1 MVRKVLITEEEKN
14 NISDQYNDIDRS
26 ILNFLLRRLEKKERQ
41 IGEDPPMNVIEIS
54 FKGLP
59 GYGFNNFHGRKS
71 MEKKVIDMLT
81 DKEVI
86 DLGEYS
92 PNILDVNRQKMV
104 KTVRNFLN
112 FIMPKR

>member
-1 MVRKVLITEEEKN
+1 
-14 NISDQYNDIDRS
+14 
-26 ILNFLLRRLEKKERQ
+26 
-41 IGEDPPMNVIEIS
+41 MNVIEIS

-86 DLGEYS
+86 DLGEYNPS
-92 PNILDVNRQKMV
+92 TLDTNRQKV
-104 KTVRNFLN
+104 IKTIRQFLN
-112 FIMPKR
+112 FVMPKR

>member
-14 NISDQYNDIDRS
+14 DISDQYNDIDRS

-86 DLGEYS
+86 DLGEYNPS
-92 PNILDVNRQKMV
+92 TLDTNRQKV
-104 KTVRNFLN
+104 IKTIRQFLN
-112 FIMPKR
+112 FVMPKR